1 MHPQGGGQPSDEGYL
16 SQGGTKFNIEALN
29 IKDDV
34 ILHVG
39 KFEPPE
45 ATFDE
50 GSQVECHVD
59 EVKRRFYAR
68 IHSAGHL
75 LDIAMTMAGQTQLKP
90 GKGFH

>member
-1 MHPQGGGQPSDEGYL
+1 M
-16 SQGGTKFNIEALN
+16 
-29 IKDDV
+29 

-59 EVKRRFYAR
+59 EVKRSFYAR

-75 LDIAMTMAGQTQLKP
+75 LDIAMTMAGQT
-90 GKGFH
+90 

>member
-1 MHPQGGGQPSDEGYL
+1 MFTPPNLQEGQKVVVLEKTIMHPQGGGQPSDEGYL
-16 SQGGTKFNIEALN
+16 SQGNTKFNIEALN

-59 EVKRRFYAR
+59 E
-68 IHSAGHL
+68 
-75 LDIAMTMAGQTQLKP
+75 
-90 GKGFH
+90 